1 MAVDFKV
8 VHNRTSEYR
17 IAPERIDVRAE
28 LNGRHE
34 LPDIEWL
41 IADILKN
48 GQHTPVAIWNDG
60 GTPVLAAGFSR
71 WRAVSE
77 INKQKLSPKP
87 LELRC
92 TYVKC
97 NERSA
102 FLMNISE
109 NRFRKDTTRVDDAH
123 NVCRLMGPFQITEEE
138 VAQIYFPTATSAEG
152 LKKAVKW
159 VKDTASLITL
169 TPEAEKAVKSGR
181 VKESAAVAI
190 SKLTSAQQ
198 KELLKKEGKVTAADA
213 KAAKAAGKPP
223 KAPKAEA
230 PGGLPAWRELKG
242 FVNEVLLTAEWPE
255 AHETTSIVCVDR
267 IALNAL
273 RAYVN
278 GNN

>member
-1 MAVDFKV
+1 
-8 VHNRTSEYR
+8 
-17 IAPERIDVRAE
+17 
-28 LNGRHE
+28 
-34 LPDIEWL
+34 
-41 IADILKN
+41 
-48 GQHTPVAIWNDG
+48 
-60 GTPVLAAGFSR
+60 
-71 WRAVSE
+71 
-77 INKQKLSPKP
+77 
-87 LELRC
+87 
-92 TYVKC
+92 
-97 NERSA
+97 
-102 FLMNISE
+102 MNISE

-138 VAQIYFPTATSAEG
+138 VAQIYFPTATSAED

-213 KAAKAAGKPP
+213 KAAKTAGKPP
-223 KAPKAEA
+223 KASMMDCRMR
-230 PGGLPAWRELKG
+230 LRELKG

-278 GNN
+278 GRD